1 MRKINF
7 NFLNFCTIY
16 ESTGSVDKELG
27 REYCFSEIF
36 YEGPNKQKN
45 NYILE
50 IYWDKYEDNDNNN
63 CLLTT
68 EQLVEHIN
76 EIKKI
81 KSFEHELE
89 KHEDKYVLKFT
100 LDAPRIYHKIILSW
114 LRYSYEWPFNMAL
127 YETFKLKDTYGFKRE
142 NLFNLF
148 NIIGA
153 SMGYEK
159 HGTDIHAIGAFNRFK
174 KLVTYKEFKQ
184 LIETAR
190 KKDPRKQINQVVPY
204 IDNINLKDVPRQEDF
219 KINESEFWENEKD
232 FKKRVK
238 IYRNN
243 YKILKENK

>member
-16 ESTGSVDKELG
+16 ESEGSVNKDLD

-50 IYWDKYEDNDNNN
+50 IYWDKYEDNDDNN

-127 YETFKLKDTYGFKRE
+127 YEAFKIKDLYGFKRE

-148 NIIGA
+148 NVVGA
-153 SMGYEK
+153 SMGYRK
-159 HGTDIHAIGAFNRFK
+159 HGTDIHAIGEFDMFK
-174 KLVTYKEFKQ
+174 KLVSYKEFKA
-184 LIETAR
+184 LIEKAR
-190 KKDPRKQINQVVPY
+190 KDDPKKQINKVVPQVNGKFAL
-204 IDNINLKDVPRQEDF
+204 IPQDK
-219 KINESEFWENEKD
+219 KIKITNSEFWEDDKGFQE
-232 FKKRVK
+232 RVK
-238 IYRNN
+238 VYRKNH
-243 YKILKENK
+243 KTLKENK